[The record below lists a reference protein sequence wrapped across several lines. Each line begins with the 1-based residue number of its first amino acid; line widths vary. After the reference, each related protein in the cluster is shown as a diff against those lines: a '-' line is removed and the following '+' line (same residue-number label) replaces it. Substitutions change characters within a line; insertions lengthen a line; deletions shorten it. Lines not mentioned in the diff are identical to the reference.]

1 MRYHLLFMRREGG
14 AEEQMLSINVTES
27 FTIEQ
32 RVLPPPVISLP
43 DVTVPQ
49 EAIQT
54 TTLASNTGL

>member
-14 AEEQMLSINVTES
+14 EQMLSINITES

-43 DVTVPQ
+43 KVTVPQ

-54 TTLASNTGL
+54 TTLVSNIGL